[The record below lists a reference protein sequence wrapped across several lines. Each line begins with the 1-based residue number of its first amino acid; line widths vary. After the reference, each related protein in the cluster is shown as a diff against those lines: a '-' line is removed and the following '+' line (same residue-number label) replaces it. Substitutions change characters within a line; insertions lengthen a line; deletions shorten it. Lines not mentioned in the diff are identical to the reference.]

1 MPAENILKVFYI
13 IYMCNVIYYTN
24 FAGKY
29 KCTLNFFY
37 NINLPSQSEQKDSKQ
52 INCFIFLLPMIGTH
66 WAKFYFVHLSK
77 PTKCQMVN
85 WIGGEQSLEFFSCPQ
100 NCRGMKVPNSIQTI
114 DKLGNFTVYPEK
126 IAHNIEYGINSF

>member
-1 MPAENILKVFYI
+1 MHVWAIGRRYWEFSLKVIRSLWSNPNGGTSDAPVQNANRSSKETSRMPAENILKVFYI

-52 INCFIFLLPMIGTH
+52 
-66 WAKFYFVHLSK
+66 
-77 PTKCQMVN
+77 
-85 WIGGEQSLEFFSCPQ
+85 
-100 NCRGMKVPNSIQTI
+100 
-114 DKLGNFTVYPEK
+114 
-126 IAHNIEYGINSF
+126 